1 MTNDKLL
8 IILEKLLDNEENEIV
23 EFKEAKNDFDFRK
36 LGQYF
41 SALSNEANLIN
52 ADNAWLI
59 FGVNDKKIPVGTQY
73 RPTRKSLDSLK
84 EELAK
89 KTINNITFI
98 EIYEIYYKNE
108 RVLMFQI
115 PSSPKGIPI
124 SFEGHYYGRN
134 GESLSALNL
143 EEIERIRKQ
152 STIMQDWSA
161 VIVDDA
167 TIDDLDEE
175 ALRIARD
182 RFKSKHNKAS
192 FYSNIDTWSDAQ
204 FLDKVKLTIGGKFTR
219 ATLLLLGNE
228 SSIYKLSPNPAQIT
242 WKLDAEEK
250 SYEHFTPPFLLNTT
264 IIYNK
269 IRNIKQKL
277 FPKNQLLATEVMK
290 YDNRVILEALH
301 NCLAHQDY
309 TQNARVLVTEKI
321 DKLIFENM
329 GGFFE
334 GTAEDYFTGEKTPKK
349 YRNPWLANAMVE
361 LGMIDTMGYGIYTM
375 TMEQKNRYFPLPDYS
390 KSTANSVVLEIF
402 GHTIDENYSLLLLE
416 KKELDIGTVILL
428 DRVQKKLP
436 ISDES
441 ALKLKKIGLIEG
453 RKPNYIVSLHI
464 AETTNQK
471 AGYIKNR
478 GLDDNHYKSLIID
491 LLTKFKKAKRV
502 EITELIL
509 DKLPKILDEE
519 QKKNKIRNIIHSM
532 SKKDETIELIGTS
545 QNGYWVLKNKNI

>member
-8 IILEKLLDNEENEIV
+8 IILEKILDNEENEIV

>member
-1 MTNDKLL
+1 
-8 IILEKLLDNEENEIV
+8 
-23 EFKEAKNDFDFRK
+23 
-36 LGQYF
+36 
-41 SALSNEANLIN
+41 
-52 ADNAWLI
+52 
-59 FGVNDKKIPVGTQY
+59 
-73 RPTRKSLDSLK
+73 
-84 EELAK
+84 
-89 KTINNITFI
+89 
-98 EIYEIYYKNE
+98 
-108 RVLMFQI
+108 
-115 PSSPKGIPI
+115 
-124 SFEGHYYGRN
+124 
-134 GESLSALNL
+134 
-143 EEIERIRKQ
+143 
-152 STIMQDWSA
+152 
-161 VIVDDA
+161 
-167 TIDDLDEE
+167 
-175 ALRIARD
+175 LRIARD